1 MNQGFIFQVNIAIS
15 EMEEQL
21 ETAEDEN
28 EKDVIRATIA
38 AYRWCIQIYYDS
50 SSFVIREEKEL
61 GDDSILNI
69 GKIRRQI
76 LKGLVTAQQVGNED
90 LVSNYR
96 TSLKVMDLILG
107 E

>member
-1 MNQGFIFQVNIAIS
+1 MNQGFIFQINIAIS

-28 EKDVIRATIA
+28 EKEIIRATIA

-50 SSFVIREEKEL
+50 SSFVIEEEKQW
-61 GDDSILNI
+61 DDTSILNV

-76 LKGLVTAQQVGNED
+76 LKAMQKTKNED
-90 LVSNYR
+90 LLSNFK
-96 TSLKVMDLILG
+96 TSLKVMDIILG